1 MATARLADI
10 DLSGFATDEH
20 PALVEHYGRLET
32 IRTTLTSAVSTA
44 LQEARTAIDD
54 ARTSQQTGSWNSE
67 VEHAED
73 QILGFQAQLAQL
85 GIDPTMYLQ
94 LRGDLGNTEKA
105 LADTRTR
112 LKALG
117 DRQRVEQA
125 AWTALDQLYVWRR
138 SQRSR
143 LLNEIQEKSG
153 SLRFQTGEHRNADG
167 WVREVRALL
176 NLRGETFADEVAAVA
191 AWLWHSTDTTLA
203 ARLPL
208 WRSALTTNA
217 YRDIETTVDCHAKWW
232 KRLRETD
239 EAVRIRLATLLADE
253 TVTMYF
259 LRFGRDVI
267 DESAGSRSPPARPAS
282 EAPPC

>member
-1 MATARLADI
+1 M
-10 DLSGFATDEH
+10 
-20 PALVEHYGRLET
+20 EHYGRLET

-54 ARTSQQTGSWNSE
+54 ARTSQQTGPSNSE

-73 QILGFQAQLAQL
+73 RILGFQAQLAQL

-94 LRGDLGNTEKA
+94 LREDLGNTGKA
-105 LADTRTR
+105 LADTHAR
-112 LKALG
+112 LGAQG
-117 DRQRVEQA
+117 DRQEGEQA

-138 SQRSR
+138 SQRSG

-153 SLRFQTGEHRNADG
+153 SLRFQTGEHWNAVG

-191 AWLWHSTDTTLA
+191 TWLWNSTDTTLA
-203 ARLPL
+203 TRLQL

-217 YRDIETTVDCHAKWW
+217 YRDIEAMVHCHAKWW

-239 EAVRIRLATLLADE
+239 EAIRIRLATLLAENSDHVLPAVRPRRHRRVGM
-253 TVTMYF
+253 TAGHHW
-259 LRFGRDVI
+259 LRWP
-267 DESAGSRSPPARPAS
+267 AKRSHAEFRPQLRHRTARSGPT
-282 EAPPC
+282 